1 METRRGRGRGPTD
14 REHLGPLPSR
24 TLWLRARP
32 CSRKPLGYNW
42 RIPRSP
48 STDSLRRPWGERPT
62 FGPRK
67 STDGRQR
74 ERGREREEGGDKKF
88 ARSSSHSSF
97 PSFPLYGGCPVPPSL
112 CPFSLPRLSP
122 LTRGEEELIC
132 RVFLAELC
140 FYGPHLSTSSSS
152 CFLDWYGCGH
162 HDSSCVH
169 FSFVFAS
176 SVLKEWVTW

>member
-74 ERGREREEGGDKKF
+74 ERGGRGQKIRALF
-88 ARSSSHSSF
+88 LPLFLPLF
-97 PSFPLYGGCPVPPSL
+97 PSVWRMPPPSL
-112 CPFSLPRLSP
+112 PLSVLPSPP
-122 LTRGEEELIC
+122 LTFDARGR
-132 RVFLAELC
+132 RVDMQGVSGRIMFLWPSSEHFIVIMLSGLVWLRPPRFLLC
-140 FYGPHLSTSSSS
+140 SFLLRI
-152 CFLDWYGCGH
+152 CFLRTEGVGDL
-162 HDSSCVH
+162 V
-169 FSFVFAS
+169 
-176 SVLKEWVTW
+176 SVM

>member
-74 ERGREREEGGDKKF
+74 ERGREGTKNSR
-88 ARSSSHSSF
+88 ALPPTL
-97 PSFPLYGGCPVPPSL
+97 PSPLSLCMEDAPSLPPSL